1 MFFPINTL
9 LAIIYSS
16 WPVPRL
22 IVLGPM
28 ELLDN
33 DYRTIFFMFK
43 NSNISWKSW
52 HCTLREDIQRT
63 KLIIYGND
71 AYSFITRNLEFS
83 KITAPIKDTQS
94 SNFKYRFF

>member
-1 MFFPINTL
+1 
-9 LAIIYSS
+9 
-16 WPVPRL
+16 
-22 IVLGPM
+22 M

-33 DYRTIFFMFK
+33 DYRTIFFSLK
-43 NSNISWKSW
+43 IPSL

-63 KLIIYGND
+63 KLIIYGNH

-94 SNFKYRFF
+94 LILSIDFFKNSSNLCNLE